1 MGVEAHMERLVT
13 MKDDARVRYAVG
25 VDRGASSVRL
35 GLVRSDGRIVKV
47 VKERD
52 PCGSMAGPGSAILR
66 MMEMLQYFLTLPEV
80 QAVPL
85 DGVGVVAAGII
96 NHHGKMIGHVGPRG
110 EPWTPIPVQALV
122 QQAVSDRLP
131 VYVDNDSKG
140 AALGE
145 LLYGAGR
152 GTLNMVCLTVGT
164 GIGGGLAV
172 DGKLV
177 HGARGLA
184 GLAGI
189 MSVDMHG
196 ECCPSG
202 AMGCLEHYAS
212 GSGIARAAR
221 RALQSGRASALLE
234 DADGDI
240 ESVTSE
246 MVFAA
251 ARRRDD
257 LAGETVRNAAYAL
270 GIAISTLLHLLN
282 PEVVVIGG
290 GVAEQGDL
298 FLEPVR
304 RTAAE
309 HTIAHYLV
317 PIKAAELGNLA
328 GVAGAAALCWQ

>member
-1 MGVEAHMERLVT
+1 VERSLSPEGAGSM
-13 MKDDARVRYAVG
+13 RYAVG

-35 GLVRSDGRIVKV
+35 GLVRSDGTMVKV
-47 VKERD
+47 MKEWD
-52 PCGSMAGPGSAILR
+52 PCRSLADLGSMVRR
-66 MMEMLQYFLTLPEV
+66 MGEMLARFLASPEV
-80 QAVPL
+80 RGVSL
-85 DGVGVVAAGII
+85 DGIGVVVAGII
-96 NHHGKMIGHVGPRG
+96 NGRGEMVGHVGAR
-110 EPWTPIPVQALV
+110 EAPWTPIAVREVV
-122 QQAVSDRLP
+122 QQTAGAGLP
-131 VYVDNDSKG
+131 VHVDNDSKG

-145 LLYGAGR
+145 FLYGAGR
-152 GTLNMVCLTVGT
+152 GTRDMACLTIGT
-164 GIGGGLAV
+164 GVGGGLVV

-177 HGARGLA
+177 HGAQGLA

-196 ECCPSG
+196 ERCPSG

-221 RALQSGRASALLE
+221 RALEVGRASGLLE
-234 DADGDI
+234 DAQGDI

-251 ARRRDD
+251 ARRGDD
-257 LAGETVRNAAYAL
+257 LAKETVRNAAYAL

-282 PEVVVIGG
+282 PEVVVLGG
-290 GVAEQGDL
+290 GVAEQGEL

-304 RTAAE
+304 DAVAE

-328 GVAGAAALCWQ
+328 GVTGAAALCWQ